1 MHLLTLGLNHRTAP
15 VEIREQLA
23 VAEESQPAALAWLL
37 AQPGTREAAI
47 LSTCNRSELYLVGGE
62 DGSTTT
68 RRFLTEWRGLNAEAL
83 QPHLYLLRDLEAARH
98 LLRVAGGVDSLV
110 LGESQILSQ
119 VRQALETAQRSGA
132 ARGLLNELFQRALH
146 TGKRAR
152 TETDIARGR
161 LSISTAAVEL
171 AGQVFTDLSSCS
183 ALLLGA
189 GEMSELTAQY
199 LMDSQVKRWWVA
211 NRTSARAEELA
222 RRFGG
227 VAVPFA
233 ELPERL
239 AEADIVLSST
249 AAPGFVLGPELLV
262 GAMRRRRGRPIFLID
277 IAVPRDVDPAVRGLD
292 NVFLFDIDD
301 LEQVVATHRQEREQE
316 IRKVEDL
323 IAQELGGFQ
332 HWLNALDAS
341 PLIRGLQRR
350 AEELRQ
356 TELDRWR
363 SRLEHLSEEDRA
375 MVEQILR
382 GYANKLLHVPLVE
395 VKRLA
400 NAEDGHLRLEAI
412 RRLFGL
418 ELEPDVTLDPESE
431 EARSG
436 EVQP

>member
-1 MHLLTLGLNHRTAP
+1 MHLLTLGLNHRTAS

-37 AQPGTREAAI
+37 AQPGIREAAI
-47 LSTCNRSELYLVGGE
+47 LSTCNRSELYLAGDE
-62 DGSTTT
+62 DAPAAA

-119 VRQALETAQRSGA
+119 VRQALETAQQSGA
-132 ARGLLNELFQRALH
+132 VRGLLNELFQRALH

-152 TETDIARGR
+152 TETDIGRGR

-171 AGQVFTDLSSCS
+171 AGQVFTDLSTCS

-199 LMDSQVKRWWVA
+199 LVDSQVRRWWVA
-211 NRTSARAEELA
+211 NRTAARAEELA

-233 ELPERL
+233 EFPERL
-239 AEADIVLSST
+239 TEADIVLSST
-249 AAPGFVLGPELLV
+249 SAPGFVLGPELLA
-262 GAMRRRRGRPIFLID
+262 GAMRRRRGRPLFLID

-323 IAQELGGFQ
+323 IAEELGGFQ
-332 HWLNALDAS
+332 DRLNALDAS
-341 PLIRGLQRR
+341 PLIRELRRR
-350 AEELRQ
+350 AEELQQ

-418 ELEPDVTLDPESE
+418 KPDLESDER
-431 EARSG
+431 RSG
-436 EVQP
+436 EVRP